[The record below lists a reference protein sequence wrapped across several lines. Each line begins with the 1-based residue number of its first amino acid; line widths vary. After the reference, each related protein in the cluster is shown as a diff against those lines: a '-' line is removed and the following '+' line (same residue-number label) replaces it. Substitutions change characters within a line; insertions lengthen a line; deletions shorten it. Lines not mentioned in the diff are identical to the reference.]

1 MQFNNIFAKI
11 IKHLPAISKLLM
23 MLIGAA
29 LIPIMFPQD
38 GHGDHYDYSVGG
50 IWRNNDLVAP
60 HDFVVEKSQGQLDQE
75 MAQAKSK
82 MFLYYTF
89 DNEAHNKA
97 LDRLDLM
104 SHRHAEIDARELRK
118 TIDRLYVKGYMEIP
132 ADFPDF
138 ESHTIILLDGNIGS
152 EHRPDEFN
160 SPIDLN
166 DTLLR
171 DSIMVPS
178 IAFDANRTQLEL
190 DSRMSQNSSVA
201 EVVKQGQ
208 LIVAKGDHV
217 STEQAQIIKSLEDE
231 NDRRFQEDYHPMGR
245 FMGQYALCIIGF
257 LALYMFLKN
266 VRHPLLES
274 TRKVAFV
281 MTLILIMSF
290 ITAMVSHTNPDMVL
304 IVPLCIVPILMRV
317 FFDMR
322 VALYVHVTTIVI
334 LANMVPNSFEFI
346 FYQLIAGMMSIV
358 MVRNVE
364 SRSKFFVI
372 SLVIF
377 VTYSLIYTFG
387 VLSQESTLANITA
400 SRYLTFFLNAL
411 LTLLCYPMIYFFE
424 LFFGLT
430 TNLTLLELNSTN
442 TPALRQLSEN
452 ALGTFQHSTQ
462 VANISENLINEIGG
476 DALLARVGALYHDIG
491 KLNAPEYF
499 TENQNNGFNPHD
511 ELDYTESAAI
521 ILNHVTD
528 GLALAKK
535 FHLPSE
541 VQEFIR
547 THHGTTVT
555 GYFYAKQKEAHP
567 DEPINIID
575 FQYNGPTPA
584 SREAAVVMIVDS
596 VEAACRSLKHP
607 DKESISNLVDNIINS
622 KIETNQF
629 SNCDLTFGELAHI
642 RKSLKTKM
650 LSFYHARISYPVS
663 KQTTGTK

>member
-304 IVPLCIVPILMRV
+304 VVPLCIVPILMRV